1 MTHPLRPSPGAA
13 LVAVRMLLVV
23 LAASAVVT
31 AIALGRRSEPRAL
44 ARYACPMHAE
54 VTAAAPGDCPICGMA
69 LEELGAKTGVA
80 MPDASIGSAGPGIA
94 FSALRTSEEAASML
108 RFSVAPARRNAVPGE
123 IFAPAIV
130 EADGRIVAQL
140 YRDEVA
146 ELAPDE
152 RAELIPTQA
161 PGASIPPI
169 LVQRDL
175 SDARAPVIN
184 DAIARVAFRTERG
197 APAPP
202 AGQIGWIKLAHK
214 VRAMLVVR
222 SAAITFG
229 PDGPHVLVFS
239 SQRGGLSRRR
249 IEIGKDYG
257 GMTAVVSGL
266 ADKELVVMANTFA
279 FDAERRLRGAP

>member
-1 MTHPLRPSPGAA
+1 MTHPPRPRPGAA

-23 LAASAVVT
+23 LAASAVV
-31 AIALGRRSEPRAL
+31 AAVALGRRSEPRAV
-44 ARYACPMHAE
+44 AHYVCPMHAE

-69 LEELGAKTGVA
+69 LEEVGARTGVA
-80 MPDASIGSAGPGIA
+80 MPDAAIGSAGPGIA
-94 FSALRTSEEAASML
+94 FAALRTSEEAASML
-108 RFSVAPARRNAVPGE
+108 RFSVAPVRRNALPGE

-146 ELAPDE
+146 ELTPDE
-152 RAELIPTQA
+152 RAELIPNPA
-161 PGASIPPI
+161 PGAAIPPI
-169 LVQRDL
+169 RVQREL
-175 SDARAPVIN
+175 PDAGPPGAN
-184 DAIARVAFRTERG
+184 DAIARVAFRTEPG
-197 APAPP
+197 TPAPP
-202 AGQIGWIKLAHK
+202 PGQIGWIKLAHK

-229 PDGPHVLVFS
+229 PDGAHVLVFS
-239 SQRGGLSRRR
+239 SQRGGLSRRP
-249 IEIGKDYG
+249 IEIGKDYA